1 MISPNPRIP
10 DPARHEH
17 SRLEPQLGGV
27 AAGIPGMTL
36 RDWIAGQVISAMISS
51 DASFSGMRDKNGQH
65 CELDKPKLNQMA
77 KNSYQAADAMLQARG
92 TPAK

>member
-1 MISPNPRIP
+1 MTISANPRLP
-10 DPARHEH
+10 EPAR
-17 SRLEPQLGGV
+17 LETQLGG

-36 RDWIAGQVISAMISS
+36 RDWIAGQVIAAMISS

-77 KNSYQAADAMLQARG
+77 KNSYQTADAMLQVRAM
-92 TPAK
+92 PVK